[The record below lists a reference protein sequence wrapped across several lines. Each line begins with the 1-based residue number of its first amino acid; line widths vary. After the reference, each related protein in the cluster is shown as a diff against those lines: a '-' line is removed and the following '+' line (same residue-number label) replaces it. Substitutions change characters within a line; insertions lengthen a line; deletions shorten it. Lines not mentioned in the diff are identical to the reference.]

1 MTLFFL
7 LLNFLNDT
15 LSTAYSDKWKAAEA
29 QPQNDLVGLLSSH
42 DLAFVVFGVVL
53 LILFTLFI
61 FLYRLDN
68 KLSKVEEKLN
78 IK

>member
-1 MTLFFL
+1 MKLFFL
-7 LLNFLNDT
+7 FIHLLKDT
-15 LSTAYSDKWKAAEA
+15 LSTAYSNKWKAAEV